1 MNLIKKFVPL
11 LVLGLVLTGC
21 AAQEEEVEVVDTFG
35 TETINVY
42 TRDTTSGTRDGF
54 FNGIGYGE
62 AATDDSLL
70 VEGFITADN
79 TGIMTAMTTDLA
91 GIGYVSLSSVNNT
104 IKALDFE
111 GVAATEENVMNDTYG
126 LKRPFMIISRLPDDY
141 ENDTEYQLS
150 MAFLA
155 YVQSNE
161 GADVIANKGATPIA
175 SNGSWAELSKDFPVC
190 SLDNSASTLKF
201 GGSDSVQKIAEA
213 LSEAFSPACGNVQT
227 ENDHTGSG
235 DAFKRTQG
243 EQSTGVTYKHI
254 GYASRFFKD
263 TEPAAEETTL
273 QMAWDAIVP
282 IVHLDNPLSDV
293 TAEQLK
299 AIYTGEVSTWG
310 EVLGE

>member
-1 MNLIKKFVPL
+1 MNLIKKLIL
-11 LVLGLVLTGC
+11 LLIITVAL
-21 AAQEEEVEVVDTFG
+21 AACSTAEVVEEDTFG
-35 TETINVY
+35 SETINVY

-70 VEGFITADN
+70 VDGFITADN
-79 TGIMTAMTTDLA
+79 TGIMTTVTTDVA

-126 LKRPFMIISRLPDDY
+126 LKRPFMIISRTADDY
-141 ENDTEYQLS
+141 ANETEYQLS

-155 YVQSNE
+155 YVASNE
-161 GADVIANKGATPIA
+161 GADVIANAGATPVA
-175 SNGSWAELSKDFPVC
+175 ADGLWADLSADYPVC
-190 SLDNSASTLKF
+190 ALDNSAVTLKF

-213 LSEAFSPACGNVQT
+213 LSAAFSPACGNVQT
-227 ENDHTGSG
+227 ENDHTGSS

-243 EQSTGVTYKHI
+243 EQNEGVTYKHI
-254 GYASRFFKD
+254 AYASRFFKD
-263 TEPAAEETTL
+263 SEPAAEGTTM

-282 IVHLDNPLSDV
+282 IVNLENPLSNV

-299 AIYTGEVSTWG
+299 NIYTGEVTTWA